1 MGTCAK
7 HYKRMSL
14 MFLVAV
20 FTVLM
25 MSAPAYAE
33 TEGEFTYEVVTGG
46 VRITAYSGAGGELE
60 LPDKLGEKPVVEIGN
75 SAFQSKSLT
84 NIIIPNTVTAIGSYA
99 FEDNQLTFLII
110 PDSVMTID
118 SCAFRRNNLGYVV
131 IGSGITSIELSV
143 FSSNQLTNITIPE
156 GVINIGVGAFS
167 NNELTSLTIPD
178 TVTSIGNGAFGG
190 NKLTSLTIPDS
201 ITSIA
206 QGAFEQNQLSS
217 VTIPDSVTN
226 IENSAFSR
234 NQLTSVTIPDSV
246 TNIGDF
252 AFSYNQLTSL
262 TIGNSVAS
270 IGSNA
275 FNSNQLTSVTIPE
288 SVIGI
293 GERAFGW
300 NKLTSLTIYGKTMTL
315 GQSIFSTNPSNLILY
330 GLAGSDIEAYAA
342 NNGHQ
347 FEVIPAT
354 IYSVTI
360 SPTIN
365 GIVTSN
371 KSSAE
376 GGESVLL
383 TILPDSG
390 YVLDT
395 LKLNGDEK
403 LVQQNQY
410 FFYMPKENVV
420 VDATFI
426 YTASS
431 AGDAR
436 LSEVKIDGD
445 ILSQF
450 STEVETYNIELDY
463 GTTDI
468 PQVTAVP
475 INANANVDISPATSL
490 PGSTALTVT
499 AEDGETIK
507 IYTINFT
514 VAEEEEGLLASALMG
529 LSIKEGSDG
538 AGQEL
543 ISSFEGD
550 NLNYSVQVEQ
560 EIEAVQIV
568 ATPAA
573 NTTVKMYL
581 DELEFDEGVILLA
594 EGMNNVK
601 VVVSETDKADRA
613 YMITIQRGAVD
624 ECFIATAAFGSKME
638 PSVVLLR
645 QFRDNHLLTNE
656 LGSAFVDFYYSNSP
670 PIAAAI
676 ANNDGLKAITRIMLV
691 PVVAM
696 VYLVY
701 QPVLL
706 TVFVFAM
713 IMLLTVYYSRRK
725 HLKQN

>member
-656 LGSAFVDFYYSNSP
+656 LGSALVDFYYSNSP